1 MSTVSKGSPK
11 VTGSS
16 AWGQGEERERGDL
29 WDFAFIKA
37 YSVIIW
43 AFPRGCGLA
52 GLEKRHTKG
61 GLIYMTLVL
70 TIRFHHGQKLW
81 DQWYWV
87 SGMRDKQ
94 AILQTTT
101 WGREVF

>member
-29 WDFAFIKA
+29 WDFAIIKA

-43 AFPRGCGLA
+43 AFPQGLWI
-52 GLEKRHTKG
+52 GWFREKTHEG
-61 GLIYMTLVL
+61 GTHL
-70 TIRFHHGQKLW
+70 H
-81 DQWYWV
+81 D
-87 SGMRDKQ
+87 SGVDH
-94 AILQTTT
+94 
-101 WGREVF
+101 